1 MSFPELLYS
10 ADMARSLTF
19 NSSPVVLAAIIYVVI
34 LWPLVRLV
42 SRLEH
47 GVAAH

>member
-1 MSFPELLYS
+1 
-10 ADMARSLTF
+10 MARSLTF

-42 SRLEH
+42 SRLARR
-47 GVAAH
+47 VAAH